1 MKNIFIHKKLS
12 SLTKMQIG
20 VSFKRII
27 VKLIS
32 FWSQI
37 VQLLWML
44 FEDEDIN
51 IYFVIV
57 PNLSLL
63 NCSVS
68 VSSAYV

>member
-44 FEDEDIN
+44 FEDEN
-51 IYFVIV
+51 ITYI
-57 PNLSLL
+57 L
-63 NCSVS
+63 
-68 VSSAYV
+68 